1 MSNRITIEQVD
12 EPGDAGL
19 SVADGE
25 TILDAALAA
34 GIPYPHGC
42 QSGNCGACKSSLLA
56 GAVDLL
62 PYSDYALAA
71 TERAAGLILA
81 CRAMPLSDCR
91 VAWLEADETA
101 VFPMRS
107 LDCRVVALDDATHD
121 IKRLRLAVDAGGP
134 YDFAA
139 GQYAQLSF
147 PGLPQRDYS
156 MANRPDEAVL
166 EFHIR
171 LFPDGAVT
179 PFVARTLAPGDAVH
193 VEGPFGTAYLRKRH
207 RGPIV
212 ALAGG
217 TGLAPVKAIVETAL
231 AKSMTQD
238 IHLYL
243 GVRAERDIYLEEHF
257 RALAAHHENFRFTV
271 VLSEPDGP
279 TRRRTGFLHQAL
291 AADHDD
297 LDGVKL
303 YLAGPPP
310 MVEAALEV
318 ARTRGARRQDCHADA
333 FYSAAE
339 KQVLEATS

>member
-1 MSNRITIEQVD
+1 MRNVVTIEQVGD
-12 EPGDAGL
+12 PGGAGL
-19 SVADGE
+19 PVAAGQ

-42 QSGNCGACKSSLLA
+42 QSGNCGACKSALLA
-56 GAVDLL
+56 GEVDLL

-91 VAWLEADETA
+91 VAWLEVEEAA
-101 VFPMRS
+101 VFPTRN
-107 LDCRVVALDDATHD
+107 LDCRVIALDDATHD
-121 IKRLRLAVDAGGP
+121 IKRVHLVVVAGGP

-139 GQYAQLSF
+139 GQYARVSF
-147 PGLPQRDYS
+147 PGLPPRDYS
-156 MANRPDEAVL
+156 MANRPGEAVL

-171 LFPDGAVT
+171 LIPDGAVS
-179 PFVARTLAPGDAVH
+179 PFVARRLALGDRVRVA
-193 VEGPFGTAYLRKRH
+193 GPIGTAYLRARH

-217 TGLAPVKAIVETAL
+217 SGLAPIKAIIETAL
-231 AKSMTQD
+231 AKDMTQD

-243 GVRAERDIYLEEHF
+243 GVRAERDVYLEDHF
-257 RALAAHHENFRFTV
+257 HTLAARHGNLRITV
-271 VLSEPDGP
+271 VLSDPEGP
-279 TRRRTGFLHQAL
+279 TGRRTGFLHQAL

-303 YLAGPPP
+303 YLAGPPA
-310 MVEAALEV
+310 MVEAALDV
-318 ARTRGARRQDCHADA
+318 ARARGARRQDCHADA
-333 FYSAAE
+333 FYSTAE
-339 KQVLEATS
+339 QQAREARP